1 MDEAKKFSLA
11 IFSSDQGPGDAE
23 RASIMSQAGAFFA
36 RQNAR
41 IVCLSSNGNLC
52 VPLIT
57 SARSVGGEVTIIADS
72 DFEAPSALSGI
83 PMERFP
89 TRAEKL
95 QRVDELADA
104 FVGLPGSLA
113 SVTSLFDTWTTTDGS
128 KPVALLN
135 KNRAFEVMRGFV
147 GDIVSS
153 KVTDIESH
161 LQFADN
167 MEDLWS
173 RLSRM
178 LNR

>member
-11 IFSSDQGPGDAE
+11 VFSSDQGPGDAE
-23 RASIMSQAGAFFA
+23 RASIMSQAGAFLA
-36 RQNAR
+36 RHNAR

-57 SARSVGGEVTIIADS
+57 SARSVGGEVTIIAGS
-72 DFEAPSALSGI
+72 DFEAPSALSGV

-89 TRAEKL
+89 THPEMH
-95 QRVDELADA
+95 QRVNELADA

-113 SVTSLFDTWTTTDGS
+113 SVTCLFDVWATSDGS
-128 KPVALLN
+128 IPVALLN

-153 KVTDIESH
+153 KVSDIENH

-167 MEDLWS
+167 MEDLWN